1 MRCRASSRS
10 PSATELEDDTVDA
23 MIAAG
28 IQQVYC
34 RSVLQ
39 CLASHGVCR
48 LCYGRNLAAGKLVE
62 IGDAVGII
70 AAQSIG
76 EPGTQ
81 LTMRTFHTGGIA
93 GAAEDITQGL
103 PRVEELFESR
113 VPKDKAIVSEID
125 GVVELH
131 AEESGARKIRVVDTQ
146 SIVDEYPLPKSAEL
160 LVQDGDE
167 VREGDVIARV
177 KRAKS
182 ALEEITARTS
192 GTLAVS
198 GKSLVTVRSEARE
211 EREYPVPAASTL
223 AVSEGAHVSAG
234 QQLTNGLIDPQDV
247 LRIQGRE
254 AVHVYL
260 VKEVQKV
267 YRSTG
272 VYINDKHIEIIVR
285 QMLRRVRI
293 DDPGDTDL
301 LPNDLVDRF
310 HLRGDERARPGG
322 RRRAGD
328 GADGPAGR
336 DESLAQHG

>member
-1 MRCRASSRS
+1 MS

-39 CLASHGVCR
+39 CLAPYGVCR
-48 LCYGRNLAAGKLVE
+48 LCYGRNLAAGELVE

-131 AEESGARKIRVVDTQ
+131 AEESGARKIRVVDTR
-146 SIVDEYPLPKSAEL
+146 VHRGRVSAAEERRATGPAMATRFAR
-160 LVQDGDE
+160 VE
-167 VREGDVIARV
+167 VIARV

-182 ALEEITARTS
+182 APERDHRRAQS
-192 GTLAVS
+192 GMLAVS
-198 GKSLVTVRSEARE
+198 GKSLVTVRSEERE
-211 EREYPVPAASTL
+211 EREYPVPGGVNPCGQRGRACAALGS
-223 AVSEGAHVSAG
+223 S
-234 QQLTNGLIDPQDV
+234 
-247 LRIQGRE
+247 
-254 AVHVYL
+254 
-260 VKEVQKV
+260 
-267 YRSTG
+267 
-272 VYINDKHIEIIVR
+272 
-285 QMLRRVRI
+285 
-293 DDPGDTDL
+293 
-301 LPNDLVDRF
+301 
-310 HLRGDERARPGG
+310 
-322 RRRAGD
+322 
-328 GADGPAGR
+328 
-336 DESLAQHG
+336 

>member
-1 MRCRASSRS
+1 M
-10 PSATELEDDTVDA
+10 
-23 MIAAG
+23 
-28 IQQVYC
+28 
-34 RSVLQ
+34 
-39 CLASHGVCR
+39 
-48 LCYGRNLAAGKLVE
+48 CYGRNLAAGKLVE

-167 VREGDVIARV
+167 VHEGDVIARV

-182 ALEEITARTS
+182 ASEEITARTS

-223 AVSEGAHVSAG
+223 AVERGRACQRGA
-234 QQLTNGLIDPQDV
+234 
-247 LRIQGRE
+247 
-254 AVHVYL
+254 AVD
-260 VKEVQKV
+260 Q
-267 YRSTG
+267 R
-272 VYINDKHIEIIVR
+272 
-285 QMLRRVRI
+285 
-293 DDPGDTDL
+293 P
-301 LPNDLVDRF
+301 DR
-310 HLRGDERARPGG
+310 
-322 RRRAGD
+322 
-328 GADGPAGR
+328 PAGC
-336 DESLAQHG
+336 LAHPGA